1 MTDEQRLEKVMRIL
15 QEPRARESTST
26 SDSPG
31 NAVGIYDFA
40 QRQELYALVLEYL
53 GSR

>member
-15 QEPRARESTST
+15 QEPRARESIST

-31 NAVGIYDFA
+31 HAGIYDFA
-40 QRQELYALVLEYL
+40 QRQKLYTLVLEYL